1 VDNLSSSPEF
11 MVELYT
17 ASATFIYRSDNSL
30 SSFRLVEDKPNYY
43 SMVPITV
50 FRLNEEEAS
59 IFEPIMGLQDA
70 YNTLVSSEID
80 DWVAFCDSYLA
91 LYGFD
96 ADEET
101 IKTMKENRVLVIP
114 ENGKAE
120 YLEKNPSNQQIES
133 MLNNIEQKI
142 HKISACP
149 DFSSEAFGTSS
160 GIAMRMKLVGFENAA
175 GNIEKAMTKA
185 LQRRIELI
193 CSILSLSGGEDVWRD
208 IQIQFTRN
216 LPVDASEV
224 IAEINGLRGL
234 VSDKTLLSQVP
245 FVQDV
250 DTELEEI
257 QNQKKNNV
265 ALYNFSASEEN

>member
-1 VDNLSSSPEF
+1 
-11 MVELYT
+11 
-17 ASATFIYRSDNSL
+17 
-30 SSFRLVEDKPNYY
+30 
-43 SMVPITV
+43 
-50 FRLNEEEAS
+50 
-59 IFEPIMGLQDA
+59 
-70 YNTLVSSEID
+70 
-80 DWVAFCDSYLA
+80 
-91 LYGFD
+91 
-96 ADEET
+96 
-101 IKTMKENRVLVIP
+101 
-114 ENGKAE
+114 
-120 YLEKNPSNQQIES
+120 
-133 MLNNIEQKI
+133 
-142 HKISACP
+142 
-149 DFSSEAFGTSS
+149 
-160 GIAMRMKLVGFENAA
+160 
-175 GNIEKAMTKA
+175 MTKA